1 MNYRY
6 FHESNTYQR
15 KGGYGEFTVTTT
27 MRHTVDKNTGR
38 TIYVQPVGKEF
49 SGIREN
55 EVAALDAWAVSG
67 FDTRLVPEIFQC

>member
-1 MNYRY
+1 MNFRY
-6 FHESNTYQR
+6 FHETNTYQR
-15 KGGYGEFTVTTT
+15 KNGDGEFTVTTT
-27 MRHTVDKNTGR
+27 TRHTVDQKTGW
-38 TIYVQPVGKEF
+38 TIFVQPVGKEF